1 MEATQE
7 NERLR
12 AEKRIIGDQTEV
24 ARDEIDRVKAKVANY
39 KSIIKIKEAKIKEL
53 SGTLESKQRRISDL
67 EE

>member
-1 MEATQE
+1 
-7 NERLR
+7 
-12 AEKRIIGDQTEV
+12 
-24 ARDEIDRVKAKVANY
+24 VKAKVANY

>member
-24 ARDEIDRVKAKVANY
+24 ARDEVDRVKAKVANY

-53 SGTLESKQRRISDL
+53 SGTLESKHRRISDL

>member
-1 MEATQE
+1 
-7 NERLR
+7 L
-12 AEKRIIGDQTEV
+12 
-24 ARDEIDRVKAKVANY
+24 KAKFANY